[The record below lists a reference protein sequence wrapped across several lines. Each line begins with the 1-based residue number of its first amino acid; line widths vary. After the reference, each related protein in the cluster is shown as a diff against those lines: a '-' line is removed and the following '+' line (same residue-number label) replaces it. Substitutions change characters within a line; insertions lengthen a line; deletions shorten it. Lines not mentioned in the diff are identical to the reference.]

1 MVLQYA
7 SFQVRSYCSELHL
20 IWEYVEQDSILWFF
34 LYSTFGVTL
43 ALCFPALN
51 CEWFLRVYGF
61 YFSFKRTKL
70 RSSSKA
76 FLKIAVFGRKWDQ
89 VRICHY
95 KWSWMVVQ
103 KFAWRGKVLQSVL
116 QWSPIPYSMKKKLS
130 LVGTFQCYFSAE
142 AFQWEIRNYSVKRSV
157 KMHTTFCKEYLVSSV
172 GPDESFVVDGII
184 TWHLRSHFYFVQGNI
199 YLLLIS
205 VFLCVLFIYFFNLF

>member
-1 MVLQYA
+1 MNA
-7 SFQVRSYCSELHL
+7 FS
-20 IWEYVEQDSILWFF
+20 
-34 LYSTFGVTL
+34 
-43 ALCFPALN
+43 A
-51 CEWFLRVYGF
+51 VYGF
-61 YFSFKRTKL
+61 CFIFPLNTWGYDLDPKL
-70 RSSSKA
+70 S
-76 FLKIAVFGRKWDQ
+76 LKLQEFQISLKFGRKWDQ

-205 VFLCVLFIYFFNLF
+205 VFLCVLFIYFLNLF